1 MSKMLLGRP
10 RGQMSESM
18 LTAAFIILSGGLQ
31 DAYTYLC
38 RGKVFANAQTGNI
51 VLFSAYLF
59 DGDWTHSR
67 RYLVPVL
74 SFMLGI
80 FVAECIH
87 RHFKH
92 MERVHWRQLILLAEI
107 VLLFLVGFLPQEGNT
122 AANALVSFVCAMQV
136 QTFRKV
142 RGHAYAS
149 TMCIG
154 NMRSGTEALCVYF
167 HTRDREVLHKALT
180 YFGVIGL
187 FAVGAGLGALLT
199 RAFAERGIW
208 VSCALLAAVSVVL
221 ARFIIPM
228 PNETT
233 RFSLEAVP
241 IFLAGMLFGPLPG
254 ALVGFVS
261 DFVGCLFSGYG
272 YNPMFCVPPILYGLA
287 AGLFQ
292 PMLVK
297 KTSVW
302 TIALAFLPAITLGS
316 ILWQSFALAFVY
328 GGDAKTAFFLTKLAS
343 RSIQFGVTFVIDVAV
358 VWLLYRSKVFTAA
371 KLWPPVKYEK
381 KSET

>member
-1 MSKMLLGRP
+1 
-10 RGQMSESM
+10 MSESM

-59 DGDWTHSR
+59 DGDWAHSR

-154 NMRSGTEALCVYF
+154 NMRSGMESLVAYF
-167 HTRDREVLHKALT
+167 RSRDHETLVKSLT
-180 YFGVIGL
+180 YFGVIGV
-187 FAVGAGLGALLT
+187 FAAGAGIGSVLSQTIGH
-199 RAFAERGIW
+199 GIIW
-208 VSCALLAAVSVVL
+208 VCCGLLSVS
-221 ARFIIPM
+221 
-228 PNETT
+228 
-233 RFSLEAVP
+233 
-241 IFLAGMLFGPLPG
+241 
-254 ALVGFVS
+254 
-261 DFVGCLFSGYG
+261 
-272 YNPMFCVPPILYGLA
+272 
-287 AGLFQ
+287 
-292 PMLVK
+292 
-297 KTSVW
+297 
-302 TIALAFLPAITLGS
+302 
-316 ILWQSFALAFVY
+316 
-328 GGDAKTAFFLTKLAS
+328 FFLMF
-343 RSIQFGVTFVIDVAV
+343 IH
-358 VWLLYRSKVFTAA
+358 
-371 KLWPPVKYEK
+371 EK
-381 KSET
+381 QEQ

>member
-1 MSKMLLGRP
+1 
-10 RGQMSESM
+10 MSESM

-59 DGDWTHSR
+59 DGDWAHSR

-167 HTRDREVLHKALT
+167 SQDLLLPQIIRRDRTFCRGRGSRRAADGSLCRTRHLGVLRT
-180 YFGVIGL
+180 
-187 FAVGAGLGALLT
+187 AGGQLSHH
-199 RAFAERGIW
+199 
-208 VSCALLAAVSVVL
+208 VH
-221 ARFIIPM
+221 P
-228 PNETT
+228 
-233 RFSLEAVP
+233 
-241 IFLAGMLFGPLPG
+241 
-254 ALVGFVS
+254 
-261 DFVGCLFSGYG
+261 
-272 YNPMFCVPPILYGLA
+272 
-287 AGLFQ
+287 
-292 PMLVK
+292 
-297 KTSVW
+297 
-302 TIALAFLPAITLGS
+302 
-316 ILWQSFALAFVY
+316 
-328 GGDAKTAFFLTKLAS
+328 
-343 RSIQFGVTFVIDVAV
+343 
-358 VWLLYRSKVFTAA
+358 
-371 KLWPPVKYEK
+371 
-381 KSET
+381 